1 MSPVSSRL
9 MRCGK
14 IAQYYYLI
22 TDYTQLNSVRGCLKL
37 SLPVGAR
44 MVLVVTFYVP
54 KILKTHDLKLFDIF
68 SVTQAM
74 SDTDAILQAC
84 LFSANTG

>member
-1 MSPVSSRL
+1 
-9 MRCGK
+9 
-14 IAQYYYLI
+14 
-22 TDYTQLNSVRGCLKL
+22 
-37 SLPVGAR
+37 

-68 SVTQAM
+68 SATQAM

-84 LFSANTG
+84 FFLSKHWVELTVD